1 MNVSAMK
8 AIAAPPWCAP
18 PSSACATLSPPVT
31 SIVFNPSYGFEVRL
45 NPCCLCIPLLESAPS
60 EVGRCRCSTG
70 SWRISANSTILPGLQ
85 PALAG
90 SAAEPSGPACQEA
103 WATGGTGRQR
113 DHDHPGVG
121 SQLAFQQLQGVLRG
135 CRSHPAALGLSQ
147 SPLLCALHRLD
158 PACVGAFDGVSAHP
172 DGTQDGPLLYR
183 QHAPA
188 GVSPASHPPP

>member
-1 MNVSAMK
+1 MAEDY
-8 AIAAPPWCAP
+8 
-18 PSSACATLSPPVT
+18 L
-31 SIVFNPSYGFEVRL
+31 NPSYGFEVRL
-45 NPCCLCIPLLESAPS
+45 TLVASAFLFLSRHHQRWGGVDVRPARGGFLSIRRFFPS
-60 EVGRCRCSTG
+60 
-70 SWRISANSTILPGLQ
+70 LQ

-90 SAAEPSGPACQEA
+90 SAAEPRGPACQEA

-113 DHDHPGVG
+113 DHDYPGVV
-121 SQLAFQQLQGVLRG
+121 SQLAFQELQGVLRG